1 MFDPYFWDSGKGWL
15 SGNLRD
21 AGSRKMREIKYG
33 SIRDLEKH
41 YPSTLVCLVSRVNR
55 GLGDSR
61 FKDMLKQ
68 QMILATLEQYG
79 GL

>member
-1 MFDPYFWDSGKGWL
+1 
-15 SGNLRD
+15 
-21 AGSRKMREIKYG
+21 MREIKYG
-33 SIRDLEKH
+33 FIRDLEKH

-61 FKDMLKQ
+61 LKQ
-68 QMILATLEQYG
+68 QMILVTLEQYG